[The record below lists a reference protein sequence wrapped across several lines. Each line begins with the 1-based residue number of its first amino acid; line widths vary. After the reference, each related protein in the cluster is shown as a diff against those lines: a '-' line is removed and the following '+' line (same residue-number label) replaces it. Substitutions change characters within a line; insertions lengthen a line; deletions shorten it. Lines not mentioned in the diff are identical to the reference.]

1 MQQRTIEWA
10 PFTLVEGATETQLLQ
25 ASADLQT
32 EFLARQPGFVSRE
45 LLRRS
50 EREWCDLLYW
60 ESEQAVQ
67 AAMAKVADHP
77 TCLRYFQLMVA
88 ADHND
93 THNGVQLFARRAAYA
108 RA

>member
-77 TCLRYFQLMVA
+77 TCLRYFQLMETNHDDA
-88 ADHND
+88 
-93 THNGVQLFARRAAYA
+93 HNGVQLFARRAAYA